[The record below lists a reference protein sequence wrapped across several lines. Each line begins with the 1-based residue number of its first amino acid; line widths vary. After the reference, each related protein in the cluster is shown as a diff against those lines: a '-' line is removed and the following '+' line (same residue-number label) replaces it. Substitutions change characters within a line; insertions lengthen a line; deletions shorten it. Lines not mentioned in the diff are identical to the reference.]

1 MNSFGEKIYISIQ
14 MKIRLNSSRKLDK
27 ILIIRNIGILDAIK
41 CDNQIIN
48 VVLRTVSHNTGFVD
62 STDIKLWMVIFW
74 IAKESGIS
82 KMIKSKFEKI

>member
-48 VVLRTVSHNTGFVD
+48 VVFRTVSHNTGFGWFNRHK
-62 STDIKLWMVIFW
+62 IMNGKLLDR
-74 IAKESGIS
+74 
-82 KMIKSKFEKI
+82 